1 MTKNNTIGGGVNLRR
16 RLMIARKEDD
26 EMRDWVT
33 IVDTVTTEEIMNPSY
48 SALPDGNKIED
59 YNFREVVAYVI
70 YNANEAQTT
79 SGYVRLSL
87 TDIDG
92 KTASVQTTK
101 GIQKTGYYR
110 CLVHMQIGSVLT
122 LCNAQES
129 LNTTFSPAVIYDSEE
144 KVLSAIKVINLISY
158 ANIGVGSTI
167 KIMAR

>member
-1 MTKNNTIGGGVNLRR
+1 MNGQ
-16 RLMIARKEDD
+16 EDD
-26 EMRDWVT
+26 EEMRDWVT

-59 YNFREVVAYVI
+59 YNFREVVVYVI

-110 CLVHMQIGSVLT
+110 CLIHMQIGSVLT

-129 LNTTFSPAVIYDSEE
+129 TNTAFSPATTYGAEE
-144 KVLSAIKVINLISY
+144 KLLSTIKFINLISY